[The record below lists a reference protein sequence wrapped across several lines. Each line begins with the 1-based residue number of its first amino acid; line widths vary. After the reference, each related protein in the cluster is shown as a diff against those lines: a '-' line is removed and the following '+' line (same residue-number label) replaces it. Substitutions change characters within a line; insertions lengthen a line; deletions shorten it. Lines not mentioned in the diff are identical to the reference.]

1 MAEVIVDTELCDQI
15 LRCSDDQVLLRTSRS
30 ADREYLI
37 HFILLHLQQMTESE
51 EYSVQ
56 ANDCIFSTKCDVRL
70 PPKSNSLKAKCI
82 PTSSTIP
89 MFVKVKDY
97 Q

>member
-56 ANDCIFSTKCDVRL
+56 ANDCIFSTKCDMRL
-70 PPKSNSLKAKCI
+70 PPKNKFFKGKVHADIFYNTHVLKL
-82 PTSSTIP
+82 
-89 MFVKVKDY
+89 KDY
-97 Q
+97 H